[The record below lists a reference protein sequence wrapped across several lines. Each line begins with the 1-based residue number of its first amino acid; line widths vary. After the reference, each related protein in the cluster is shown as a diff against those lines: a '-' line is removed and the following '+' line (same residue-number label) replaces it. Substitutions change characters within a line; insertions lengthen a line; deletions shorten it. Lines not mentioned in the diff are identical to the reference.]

1 MSAFTIIIYNYTA
14 GRPKNL
20 RMYMCSKKHS
30 HFHVYNNSVKKLT
43 DFSKFWYVK
52 SRENLT

>member
-1 MSAFTIIIYNYTA
+1 MSAFTIIIHNYTA
-14 GRPKNL
+14 GLKISGCTCVP
-20 RMYMCSKKHS
+20 KKHS
-30 HFHVYNNSVKKLT
+30 HFHVSNNSVKKLT